1 MPQNRKSVKQII
13 LALITAMVCIAVFAF
28 VLFSH
33 NGAAVD
39 FLFRNSSSS
48 EDFVK
53 IIDVGQ
59 GDCALIKSNGYC
71 ALIDTGTVESG
82 KDLVEA
88 LTQAQ
93 VERIDVLILSHL
105 HNDHT
110 GGIKDVFNTFNVDNL
125 ILPELSTHS
134 EGIYYAE
141 FAINEV
147 TMAKG
152 GVYSATAGM
161 NFMLGEFEITILASY
176 GAMADENDRSVVLMA
191 EMQNKKFLFTG
202 DIEAKS
208 ERRLLEQNINID
220 CDVLKVAHHGS
231 KTSST
236 KDFLAVA
243 TPQFSAISLG
253 KDNSFG
259 HPHKKTLDKLKEIHS
274 EILRTDICGDITFT
288 VKNGEIHV
296 DTEKGN

>member
-1 MPQNRKSVKQII
+1 MPQKIKSAKQFF

-28 VLFSH
+28 VLFSQ
-33 NGAAVD
+33 NGATLE
-39 FLFRNSSSS
+39 FLLRGNASS

-53 IIDVGQ
+53 VIDVGQ
-59 GDCALIKSNGYC
+59 GDCTLIKSNGYC

-82 KDLVEA
+82 NDLIAALSEA
-88 LTQAQ
+88 K
-93 VERIDVLILSHL
+93 VERIDVLILTHL

-110 GGIKDVFNTFNVDNL
+110 GGVEDIFKTFKVDNL

-134 EGIYYAE
+134 EGIYLAE
-141 FAINEV
+141 LAINEV
-147 TMAKG
+147 TTEKG
-152 GVYSATAGM
+152 GVYSAAAGM
-161 NFMLGEFEITILASY
+161 NFQLGEFEMTILASY
-176 GAMADENDRSVVLMA
+176 GAMDDENDRSVVVMA

-208 ERRLLEQNINID
+208 ERKLLSQNINID

-243 TPQFSAISLG
+243 TPRYSAISLA

-259 HPHKKTLDKLKEIHS
+259 HPHQKTLTSLKEIGS
-274 EILRTDICGDITFT
+274 EIFRTDICGNITFT
-288 VKNGEIHV
+288 VKNGKIHV